1 MSQTPVDRE
10 SILELLRAAEAADGF
25 SALNDAAS
33 LRLRHGAAG
42 TETVLRAE
50 GGLVIAYG
58 QRDPGPGGV
67 AEASLVVHPDH
78 RRRGLGT
85 AVLAELLA
93 RGPLEIWAV
102 RATPAALALAARA
115 GLRAVRELLIM
126 RRPLTAP
133 VAPVPPPAGVQI
145 RTFRPGVDE
154 APWLGVNAR
163 AFAHHP
169 EQGGLTLA
177 DLQQRMAEP
186 WFDPEGFFLA
196 TVAGRV
202 IGFHWTKQH
211 PDQLGEV
218 YVLGVD
224 PEAGVR
230 GVGRALLAAGL
241 SWLRSTGDE
250 AVLLYVDGTNV
261 RAVALYEG
269 AGFTVASRDV
279 MYASLIPPGAPLA
292 TMQ

>member
-1 MSQTPVDRE
+1 MSQTPVDSE
-10 SILELLRAAEAADGF
+10 PILDLLRAAERVDGF

-33 LRLRHGAAG
+33 LRLRHGAPD
-42 TETVLRAE
+42 TETVLRTE
-50 GGLVIAYG
+50 GGRVIAYG

-67 AEASLVVHPDH
+67 AEASLVVHPEH
-78 RRRGLGT
+78 RRHGVGS
-85 AVLAELLA
+85 AVLDELLA

-115 GLRAVRELLIM
+115 GLTAVRELLIM

-133 VAPVPPPAGVQI
+133 VDPVAPPPGVEI
-145 RTFRPGVDE
+145 RTFRPGADE
-154 APWLGVNAR
+154 AAWLTVNAR

-177 DLQQRMAEP
+177 DLEQRMAEP
-186 WFDPEGFFLA
+186 WFDPDGFFLA

-211 PDQLGEV
+211 RDRLGEV

-224 PEAGVR
+224 PDAGVR
-230 GVGRALLAAGL
+230 GAGRALLAAGL
-241 SWLRSTGDE
+241 SWLRRTGDDE
-250 AVLLYVDGTNV
+250 VLLYVDGTNV

-279 MYASLIPPGAPLA
+279 MYASLIAPGAPLA